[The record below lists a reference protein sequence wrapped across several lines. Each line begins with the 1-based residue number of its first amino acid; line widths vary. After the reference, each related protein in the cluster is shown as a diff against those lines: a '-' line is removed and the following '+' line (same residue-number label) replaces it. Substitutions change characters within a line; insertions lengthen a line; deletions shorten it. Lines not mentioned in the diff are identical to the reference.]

1 MLPGKHG
8 SRPKQGEINMTKK
21 LEVTGKLATF
31 RMSIQG
37 GALPDSFKAVIDV
50 EMDFTGAP
58 LDAVFKCCASGQ
70 SARVALQADLRK
82 KTVKE
87 LTALGNNGLKVLFT
101 DIMAGNITK
110 PIDKIMALSLEDFVD
125 MMVDEFDMTSEQ
137 AHALYYKKH
146 GIDSLKEA
154 ITE

>member
-1 MLPGKHG
+1 
-8 SRPKQGEINMTKK
+8 MTKK

-101 DIMAGNITK
+101 DIMAGNITR
-110 PIDKIMALSLEDFVD
+110 PIDKIMALDKKDFVE
-125 MMVDEFDMTSEQ
+125 MMVNDFEMAEDQ
-137 AHALYYKKH
+137 AYALYDKKH
-146 GIDSLKEA
+146 GLGKKEE
-154 ITE
+154 TEATETE